1 MSVVGAVI
9 PKLGDYVVSS
19 FNADRPALVSQLAGD
34 GKRQPFSVLLRQVA
48 GVRSSRRR
56 TCISP
61 ANSAEL
67 SLNAAKNVE
76 TNVRSE
82 LIFRA
87 REKLDNKYKLCQTAS
102 KATRRLHIT
111 AKNTTDTI
119 NDALSRIAGGDEFSL
134 PVNPILAS

>member
-1 MSVVGAVI
+1 V
-9 PKLGDYVVSS
+9 
-19 FNADRPALVSQLAGD
+19 FQL
-34 GKRQPFSVLLRQVA
+34 LLK
-48 GVRSSRRR
+48 R

-76 TNVRSE
+76 ANVRSE

-87 REKLDNKYKLCQTAS
+87 RETVDNKYRLCQTAS
-102 KATRRLHIT
+102 KATRRLHIA

-119 NDALSRIAGGDEFSL
+119 NDAFSRIAGGDESAL
-134 PVNPILAS
+134 PTIPILASA

>member
-1 MSVVGAVI
+1 MVI
-9 PKLGDYVVSS
+9 
-19 FNADRPALVSQLAGD
+19 
-34 GKRQPFSVLLRQVA
+34 
-48 GVRSSRRR
+48 SSRPVSGRCHPSLDLQAVASKRR

-76 TNVRSE
+76 ANVRSE

-87 REKLDNKYKLCQTAS
+87 KETVDNKYKLCQTAS

-111 AKNTTDTI
+111 ATNTAETF
-119 NDALSRIAGGDEFSL
+119 NDAFSRIAGGDDSSIPE
-134 PVNPILAS
+134 NPILASS